1 MSSSH
6 ATRVGEIRF
15 RLPRYDVHEESWLA
29 SFLPGYTMTYSSA
42 VAYLYRLQKH
52 GIKLG
57 LTTITALMARLGMP
71 QNRYR
76 ALHIA
81 GTNGKGSTAAMAA
94 AMLQAAGYRVGLYTS
109 PHLVEFRERIRVN
122 GEMIAESQVAQLT
135 EQLQTLC
142 QPDLSPTFF
151 EYTTAMAFQHFADSG
166 VDVAVLEV
174 GLGGR
179 FDATNVVTPMACAVT
194 TISLDHQEYLGNT
207 CSAIAFEKAGIV
219 KAGVPVVLGRLDN
232 DAWRTIEQVAR
243 EQQAP
248 VFRINENFFTE
259 GETPHRFSFRGVGMQ
274 YDELTS
280 GLDGRHQLDNAAC
293 ALALLGAAAP
303 QGIVVTDEAV
313 RAGLRTVTWAGRL
326 EVVDRSPTI
335 LLDGAHNPAAATA
348 LADFLARFDR
358 SHSSHPIVL
367 VLGMM
372 RDKDHRGFVKPL
384 EGLFDDVVL
393 TQADLPR
400 SATAQELRTALGDL
414 LPHPHVVPMLS
425 ESMALARQLATP
437 DGLVCVT
444 GSLMLVGECKAW
456 LRGCGISPLRG

>member
-1 MSSSH
+1 
-6 ATRVGEIRF
+6 
-15 RLPRYDVHEESWLA
+15 
-29 SFLPGYTMTYSSA
+29 MTYSSA

-57 LTTITALMARLGMP
+57 LETMTALMVRLGMP
-71 QNRYR
+71 QTQYR

-94 AMLQAAGYRVGLYTS
+94 AVLQAAGYRVGLYTS

-122 GEMIAESQVAQLT
+122 DEMIAELQVAQLT
-135 EQLQTLC
+135 EKIQTLC
-142 QPDLSPTFF
+142 QSDLSPTFF
-151 EYTTAMAFQHFADSG
+151 EFTTAMAFQHFADSG

-194 TISLDHQEYLGNT
+194 TISLDHQEYLGT
-207 CSAIAFEKAGIV
+207 TLSSIAFEKAGII
-219 KAGVPVVLGRLDN
+219 KPGVPVVLGRLED

-243 EQQAP
+243 ERQAP
-248 VFRINENFFTE
+248 VFRINENFRTE
-259 GETPHRFSFRGVGMQ
+259 GETTRQFSYRGLGMQ
-274 YDELTS
+274 YDELTCA
-280 GLDGRHQLDNAAC
+280 LEGRHQLDNAAC
-293 ALALLGAAAP
+293 ALALLGTAAS
-303 QGIVVTDEAV
+303 QEITVTAEAV
-313 RAGLRTVTWAGRL
+313 RAGLRMVNWAGRL
-326 EVVDRSPTI
+326 EVVDRRPTI

-348 LADFLARFDR
+348 LADYLTGSDR
-358 SHSSHPIVL
+358 SHPSRPVVL

-372 RDKDHRGFVKPL
+372 RDKDHRGFVEPL
-384 EGLFDDVVL
+384 RALVQEVVL

-400 SATAQELRTALGDL
+400 SATAQELRASLQGL
-414 LPHPHVVPMLS
+414 LSHPHVVPS
-425 ESMALARQLATP
+425 FSDAMALARQLATP

-456 LRGCGISPLRG
+456 FRGCGFSPLRG

>member
-1 MSSSH
+1 
-6 ATRVGEIRF
+6 
-15 RLPRYDVHEESWLA
+15 
-29 SFLPGYTMTYSSA
+29 MTYSSA

-57 LTTITALMARLGMP
+57 LVTMTALMVRLGMP
-71 QNRYR
+71 QTQYR
-76 ALHIA
+76 TLHIA

-94 AMLQAAGYRVGLYTS
+94 AVLQAAGYRVGLYTS

-122 GEMIAESQVAQLT
+122 GEMIAESRVAQLT
-135 EQLQTLC
+135 EQLQALC

-179 FDATNVVTPMACAVT
+179 FDATNVVMPMACAVT
-194 TISLDHQEYLGNT
+194 TISLDHQEYLGTT
-207 CSAIAFEKAGIV
+207 CSSIAFEKAGIL
-219 KAGVPVVLGRLDN
+219 KPGVPVVLGRIED
-232 DAWRTIEQVAR
+232 DAWRTIEQAAR
-243 EQQAP
+243 ERQAP
-248 VFRINENFFTE
+248 VFRLNEDFRTE
-259 GETPHRFSFRGVGMQ
+259 GEEPQQFSYRGLGMQ
-274 YDELTS
+274 YDGLTCA
-280 GLDGRHQLDNAAC
+280 LEGRHQLDNAAC

-303 QGIVVTDEAV
+303 KGIAVTAEAV
-313 RAGLRTVTWAGRL
+313 RAGLRAVNWAGRL
-326 EVVDRSPTI
+326 EVVDRRPTI

-348 LADFLARFDR
+348 LADSLTRSDR
-358 SHSSHPIVL
+358 SHPSRPVVL

-372 RDKDHRGFVKPL
+372 RDKDHRGFVEPL
-384 EGLFDDVVL
+384 RDLVDEVVL

-400 SATAQELRTALGDL
+400 AATAQELQASLEGL
-414 LPHPHVVPMLS
+414 LPHPHLVPAIS
-425 ESMALARQLATP
+425 DAMALARQLATP

-456 LRGCGISPLRG
+456 FHGCGLSPLRG